1 MNHFYL
7 IKIICSQADFLIAK
21 KELVK
26 REKHAGCQFTLR
38 QLSAGVS
45 IWVNFDPGGSY
56 TQSVGIKYTSIIYP
70 PRFEFASRFIP
81 PPLI

>member
-56 TQSVGIKYTSIIYP
+56 TQSVGINTLALSIHP
-70 PRFEFASRFIP
+70 GLNSLADLFLLR
-81 PPLI
+81 